1 MLTNTKIF
9 CFPSQIQMASN
20 TVFITLLSIQYGGLI
35 VPCWV
40 SKKLAT
46 TISISKG
53 SWNHNFQ
60 TSRTCETNVLLK
72 QERLNNTPLNTPPP
86 QSTITGLQC
95 PAMVENHNWTYG
107 DYKLPLERKF
117 GDSNIQIRVQQS
129 TFCLTKKSIIYV
141 KNVNCINWFSVVLEQ
156 DE

>member
-72 QERLNNTPLNTPPP
+72 QERLNNTPINTPPP
-86 QSTITGLQC
+86 PRAQSLDYNALQWLRIIIEHMVITNSHWKGSLEIQI
-95 PAMVENHNWTYG
+95 
-107 DYKLPLERKF
+107 YKLEF
-117 GDSNIQIRVQQS
+117 NNQHFV
-129 TFCLTKKSIIYV
+129 
-141 KNVNCINWFSVVLEQ
+141 
-156 DE
+156 

>member
-40 SKKLAT
+40 SEKLAA
-46 TISISKG
+46 TITISKG

-72 QERLNNTPLNTPPP
+72 QERLNNTPINTPPP
-86 QSTITGLQC
+86 PKEHNHWTTMPCWLRIIIEHMVITDSHWKASLEIQI
-95 PAMVENHNWTYG
+95 
-107 DYKLPLERKF
+107 YKLEF
-117 GDSNIQIRVQQS
+117 NNQH
-129 TFCLTKKSIIYV
+129 F
-141 KNVNCINWFSVVLEQ
+141 F
-156 DE
+156 